1 MGLVVTF
8 AVAIILLFLAHKL
21 DDADQMKALNAL
33 AANNK
38 LLVTYLHQKTEKR
51 RLLKKKEKTAEGR
64 FLLFFKLTK
73 NEYS

>member
-1 MGLVVTF
+1 VSVIALTSAMLAWVPVASIEQAFVCTEGTMGLVVTF

-38 LLVTYLHQKTEKR
+38 L
-51 RLLKKKEKTAEGR
+51 
-64 FLLFFKLTK
+64 
-73 NEYS
+73 